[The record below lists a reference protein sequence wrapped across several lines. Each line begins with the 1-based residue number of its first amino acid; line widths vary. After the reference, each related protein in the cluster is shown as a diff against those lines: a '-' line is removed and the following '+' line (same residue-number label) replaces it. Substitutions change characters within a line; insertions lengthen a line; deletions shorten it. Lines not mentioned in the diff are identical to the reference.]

1 MATVE
6 ATANPKRKS
15 RLSKSEFYIKM
26 PILKI
31 SFGVVQFHMCG
42 VWFSFPLV
50 SIKSQVVIYLVKSS
64 QVPTTLHTNTR

>member
-42 VWFSFPLV
+42 ACGFPFL
-50 SIKSQVVIYLVKSS
+50 
-64 QVPTTLHTNTR
+64 